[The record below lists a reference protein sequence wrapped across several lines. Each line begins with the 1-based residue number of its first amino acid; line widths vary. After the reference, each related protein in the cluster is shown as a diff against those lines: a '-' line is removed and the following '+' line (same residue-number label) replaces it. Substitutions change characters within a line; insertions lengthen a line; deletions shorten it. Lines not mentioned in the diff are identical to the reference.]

1 MQQTQSSSLRWVGFM
16 KQLSLEAGVEEW
28 KSEGSVVTCESDDN
42 EKDKLAG
49 VRWVECSGE
58 W

>member
-49 VRWVECSGE
+49 VR
-58 W
+58 